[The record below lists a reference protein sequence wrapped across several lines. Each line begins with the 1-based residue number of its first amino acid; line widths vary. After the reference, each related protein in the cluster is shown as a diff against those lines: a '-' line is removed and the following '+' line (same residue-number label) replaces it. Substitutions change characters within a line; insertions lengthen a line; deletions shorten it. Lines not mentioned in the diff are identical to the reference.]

1 MRNPIPNRFDGKVAL
16 VTGGSSGIGRAITEE
31 LIKEGASVLFSCLES
46 DQGEAEEVCRIA
58 PDRLKYLT
66 GDMADPVFNRY
77 LVKSTGAAFG
87 RLDYLVNNAFSFV
100 AASMEATLEQ
110 WHRSL
115 DVGPIAFGRM
125 GALALPYMKKQGGG
139 AIVNVSSISAHIA
152 QPRRWT
158 YNASKGAVK
167 QLTRCMAMDFADQ
180 GVRVNSV
187 SPGWF
192 WTRENDKAA
201 GYDREKYETIWGK
214 FHLLKRMGKTY
225 ECAAP
230 VLFLLSDDASF
241 ITGTDLH
248 VDGGY
253 NAMGPEGLGAD
264 TVVAGSNNK

>member
-1 MRNPIPNRFDGKVAL
+1 MRKPIENRFARKTAI
-16 VTGGSSGIGRAITEE
+16 VTGGSSGIGRAVTEE
-31 LIKEGASVLFSCLES
+31 LIKEGACVFFSCLEA
-46 DQGEAEEVCRIA
+46 DREEADEVCQLA
-58 PDRLKYLT
+58 PDRLKYLM
-66 GDMADPVFNRY
+66 GDMANPEFNRR
-77 LVKSTGAAFG
+77 LVESTVEAFG

-100 AASMEATLEQ
+100 AAGKEATLEQ

-125 GALALPYMKKQGGG
+125 GALALPHMETRGGG
-139 AIVNVSSISAHIA
+139 AIVNISSISAHIA
-152 QPRRWT
+152 QPQRWT

-201 GYDREKYETIWGK
+201 GFDREKYEKIWGK

-253 NAMGPEGLGAD
+253 NTMGPEGLGSD
-264 TVVAGSNNK
+264 TVVAGSDN